1 MRNTLNHT
9 PNHAPNTT
17 LNGTLPQSTY
27 PQLRDLRNAL
37 MALHRVLLNTERLNY
52 EQVRGWTAN
61 ADLLQLVI
69 HHPQFAWL
77 HQLSQLIVQMDEVWR
92 SDEPVAPEAVQALL
106 DEARSLLTPSEMGS
120 AFAKRYYTALQRD
133 PAAVLAHA
141 EVAQLLAQDHKS
153 DSDKSGLDKSGKD
166 V

>member
-9 PNHAPNTT
+9 PNHRPTHRLNNT
-17 LNGTLPQSTY
+17 LNGTLPQATY

-37 MALHRVLLNTERLNY
+37 MALHRILLNLERLNY

-61 ADLLQLVI
+61 GDLLQLVI

-77 HQLSQLIVQMDEVWR
+77 HQLSQLIVQMDEIWR

-106 DEARSLLTPSEMGS
+106 DEARSLLTPSETGN
-120 AFAKRYYTALQRD
+120 AFAKRYYNALQRD
-133 PAAVLAHA
+133 PAVVLAHA
-141 EVAQLLAQDHKS
+141 EVAQLLSQDHQS
-153 DSDKSGLDKSGKD
+153 DSST
-166 V
+166 